1 MTPTIKKSNSN
12 RSTKATLLQRQAVL
26 QRLHNDHPSTSADGT
41 TDSIIQQM
49 REAGFKDYN
58 RQMHYRDKTDLN
70 KNSTFL
76 IDLAQ
81 FNYSAYIEE
90 ISDNL
95 RFIEEQAKAMYRQEW
110 NQDKTITKHIVVN
123 NELVQVEEHHKTA
136 PIAAPK
142 LKALEIIANVQK
154 LRTDLVSGD
163 TLNISAALIG
173 KKFREMQEDV
183 NRLEKPVP
191 KSKSKTGVI
200 KKLTSAIEENEKEDN
215 GEKQQ

>member
-1 MTPTIKKSNSN
+1 MAIKKRSN
-12 RSTKATLLQRQAVL
+12 RAIITQRRAVL
-26 QRLHNDHPSTSADGT
+26 QKTQNDHPSTSANGTVDG
-41 TDSIIQQM
+41 IIQQM
-49 REAGFKDYN
+49 KDAGFKDYT
-58 RQMHYRDKTDLN
+58 RRMYYHDKTELN
-70 KNSTFL
+70 QNSTYVL
-76 IDLAQ
+76 DMTQ
-81 FNYSAYIEE
+81 FNYSAYMEE
-90 ISDNL
+90 VSDDL
-95 RFIEEQAKAMYRQEW
+95 RFIKEQALAMYRQEW

-173 KKFREMQEDV
+173 KKFREMQEDI

-200 KKLTSAIEENEKEDN
+200 KKLTSAIEEEKEEEDN

>member
-1 MTPTIKKSNSN
+1 MAIKKRSN
-12 RSTKATLLQRQAVL
+12 RAIITQRRAVL
-26 QRLHNDHPSTSADGT
+26 QKTQNDHPSTSANGTVDG
-41 TDSIIQQM
+41 IIQQM
-49 REAGFKDYN
+49 KDAGFKDYN
-58 RQMHYRDKTDLN
+58 HRMYYRDKTELN
-70 KNSTFL
+70 QNSTYVL
-76 IDLAQ
+76 DMTQ
-81 FNYSAYIEE
+81 FNYSAYMEE
-90 ISDNL
+90 VSDDL
-95 RFIEEQAKAMYRQEW
+95 RFIKEQALAMYRQEW

-123 NELVQVEEHHKTA
+123 NEIVQVEEHHKTA

-200 KKLTSAIEENEKEDN
+200 KKLTSAIEEKEKEDN